1 MTQEAS
7 TPALHPEAAPPRPLA
22 GVKVLDLSRV
32 LAGPWSGQLLAD
44 YGADVIKVE
53 RPGAGDDTRGW
64 GPPWWGTGDDRVAAY
79 YLSANRGKRSI
90 AIDIATPDGAALVR
104 QMAAAADV
112 LLENYKVGQLA
123 RYGLDHDSLAELN
136 PGLIYCSITGYGQDG
151 PYAQA
156 AGYDFAIQATG
167 GLMSVTGEKDGTTGS
182 EPQKVGV
189 AVADLFTGVYAT
201 TAILA
206 ALFERS
212 RTGRGRHIDAALLD
226 VQVAMLANQ
235 ASNFLVS
242 GKTPK
247 RMGNAHVNIV
257 PYQVF
262 ATRDG
267 HIVLAVG
274 NDGQFQRFCELA
286 GRADVANDPRYAK
299 NEGRVE
305 RRAELVPV
313 LAAWMLERST
323 AEWTALLEPNAVP
336 CAPILELPGVFAHR
350 QVLARGMQ
358 ISRADASGEAVPM
371 VGNPMRFDGQRPGA
385 ELAPPGL
392 DQHGDAIRAALAQD
406 SGAAWPA
413 AQNGALSAGSASE
426 PPEPAR

>member
-1 MTQEAS
+1 MT
-7 TPALHPEAAPPRPLA
+7 APQPLA
-22 GVKVLDLSRV
+22 GVRVLDLSRV
-32 LAGPWSGQLLAD
+32 LAGPWAGQLLAD

-53 RPGAGDDTRGW
+53 RPDSGDDTRGW
-64 GPPWWGTGDDRVAAY
+64 GPPWWGDPAERMAAY

-90 AIDIATPDGAALVR
+90 AIDIASAEGAALVKR
-104 QMAAAADV
+104 LAQDADV

-123 RYGLDHDSLAELN
+123 KYGLDVASLQAIN
-136 PGLIYCSITGYGQDG
+136 PGLVYCSVTGYGQDG

-167 GLMSVTGEKDGTTGS
+167 GLMSVTGEKDGTPGS

-189 AVADLFTGVYAT
+189 AVSDLFTGVYAV

-206 ALFERS
+206 ALLERQ

-235 ASNFLVS
+235 GSNYLVG

-262 ATRDG
+262 ATADG

-274 NDGQFQRFCELA
+274 NDGQFQRFCALA
-286 GRADVANDPRYAK
+286 GRPEVGQDPRYRL
-299 NEGRVE
+299 NSSRVAH
-305 RRAELVPV
+305 RDELV
-313 LAAWMLERST
+313 AQIAGWMRERST
-323 AEWTALLEPNAVP
+323 QQWIDRLEPEHVP
-336 CAPILELPGVFAHR
+336 CAPILELPQVFEHPQVRHR
-350 QVLARGMQ
+350 GLQVQGIDSRG
-358 ISRADASGEAVPM
+358 RAMPM
-371 VGNPMRFDGQRPGA
+371 VAQPMRFDGERALAARP
-385 ELAPPGL
+385 APQL
-392 DQHGDAIRAALAQD
+392 DEHGDPIRQ
-406 SGAAWPA
+406 GNAW
-413 AQNGALSAGSASE
+413 
-426 PPEPAR
+426 